1 MQTAQVSVRTNGQL
15 PDPKP
20 LAAAQRQLAESA
32 ARLGL
37 ESGLRSMLARPR
49 REMTVSVPLRR
60 DDGSLALYT
69 GHRVQHNLSR
79 GPGKGGIRFSPSV
92 NLDEVRAL
100 AMWMTWK
107 CALVDIPYGGAKGG
121 VTIDPSKHS
130 KAEIERV
137 TRRYASELAD
147 FIGPERDIPAPDIG
161 TDEQTMAWVMDTIST
176 NRGFTV
182 PGAATG
188 KPLALGGSRGRSAAT
203 SMGVALIALKAL
215 ESRDPAPQ
223 DCTAAVQGFGKVGA
237 GAAAL
242 LHDAGVRVVAVSD
255 QFGAVHDEQGLD
267 IDAVN
272 RHVATTGSVVGFSGG
287 EELAGGALL
296 ELDVDLLAPCAVE
309 GVIDAGNAAAIR
321 ASIVVEGANG
331 PTTPE
336 ADAIL
341 KDRGIL
347 VVPDI
352 LANSGGVI
360 VSYFEWVQAVQAY
373 WWSAAQVEKR
383 LNERLLTT
391 WDHVAAR
398 AEADGLTLREAA
410 TDIAVARVAD
420 AHKLRGLY
428 P

>member
-1 MQTAQVSVRTNGQL
+1 
-15 PDPKP
+15 
-20 LAAAQRQLAESA
+20 
-32 ARLGL
+32 
-37 ESGLRSMLARPR
+37 MLARPR

-60 DDGSLALYT
+60 DDESLALYV

-79 GPGKGGIRFSPSV
+79 GPGKGGIRFSPGV

-130 KAEIERV
+130 SAEIERV

-161 TDEQTMAWVMDTIST
+161 TDEQAMAWVMDTIST

-188 KPLALGGSRGRSAAT
+188 KPLALGGSRGRSTAT

-215 ESRDPAPQ
+215 ESRDLVPEN
-223 DCTAAVQGFGKVGA
+223 CTAAVQGFGKVGA
-237 GAAAL
+237 GAADL
-242 LHDAGVRVVAVSD
+242 LDDAGVRVIAVSD
-255 QFGAVHDEQGLD
+255 QFGAVYDDQGLD
-267 IDAVN
+267 IDAV
-272 RHVATTGSVVGFSGG
+272 RVHAAATGSVIGYSDAEDLVGD
-287 EELAGGALL
+287 ALL
-296 ELDVDLLAPCAVE
+296 ELDVDLLAPCAIE
-309 GVIDAGNAAAIR
+309 GVINAANAAAIR

-341 KDRGIL
+341 NDHGVI

-373 WWSAAQVEKR
+373 WWSAAQVEGR

-391 WDHVAAR
+391 WDEVGTR
-398 AEADGLTLREAA
+398 ADDDGVTLREAA